1 MSSNPRARQAEATA
15 GEGRG
20 HLERLG
26 AALQLR
32 GWRVSLTGQG
42 SDAKLQ
48 VTNPTVPEMFET
60 ILCRR
65 AGDGWYFMWPWR
77 EAIEPVDK
85 LDAAARRIRHV
96 LRGAGEPCEGAGQG
110 GLG

>member
-1 MSSNPRARQAEATA
+1 MSSTRERRPGKAAADQERA
-15 GEGRG
+15 

-26 AALQLR
+26 IAMQRR
-32 GWRVSLTGQG
+32 GWRVQLTRHGA
-42 SDAKLQ
+42 DPALK
-48 VTNPTVPEMFET
+48 VTNPTVPEMHEL

-65 AGDGWYFMWPWR
+65 ADDGFHFMWPWK

-96 LRGAGEPCEGAGQG
+96 LRGSEDPGDGHAG
-110 GLG
+110 